1 MKNTKDLDHSF
12 GKQQV
17 GSSKREL
24 LIRSVFNGVAPRYD
38 LMNDAMSF
46 GIHRL
51 WKRKLVAMA
60 KPENGQVIVDLA
72 AGTGDVAIK
81 LAGTGRLVI
90 AADPSMAMML
100 EGHKRH
106 QLVSIASTGEA
117 LALADNSVDTL
128 TIAFGVRNMTVM
140 QSGLEEILRVL
151 KPGGRLLCLEFSDP
165 QFWLKPFYDFYSY
178 HVIPRLGAW
187 IAQQPEAYTYLIES
201 IRQFPD
207 QESMKAILENTGF
220 NNVNYRNLSFGIACI
235 HTGLKPG

>member
-1 MKNTKDLDHSF
+1 MKHNNQLDHSF
-12 GKQQV
+12 GKQKV
-17 GSSKREL
+17 NSNEREH
-24 LIRSVFNGVAPRYD
+24 LIRRVFNGVAPRYD

-60 KPENGQVIVDLA
+60 RPESNQVIVDLA
-72 AGTGDVAIK
+72 AGTGDVAMK
-81 LAGTGRLVI
+81 LAGTDRLVVV
-90 AADPSMAMML
+90 ADPSLAMML

-106 QLVSIASTGEA
+106 QLVSIASTGES

-140 QSGLEEILRVL
+140 QQGLEEILRVL
-151 KPGGRLLCLEFSDP
+151 KPGGLLLCLEFSDP

-187 IAQQPEAYTYLIES
+187 IARQPAAYTYLIES
-201 IRQFPD
+201 IRKFPD
-207 QESMKAILENTGF
+207 QETMKSILEKTGF
-220 NNVNYRNLSFGIACI
+220 DNVSYRNLSFGIACI
-235 HTGLKPG
+235 HTGYKPE